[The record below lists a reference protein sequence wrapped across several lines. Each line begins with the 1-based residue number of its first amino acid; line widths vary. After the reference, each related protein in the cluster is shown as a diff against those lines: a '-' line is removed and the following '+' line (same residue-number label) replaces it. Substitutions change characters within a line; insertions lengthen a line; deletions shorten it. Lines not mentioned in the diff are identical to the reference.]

1 MKKIVALLLVA
12 IVLLSMVV
20 LALAN
25 EVKTKLIID
34 DVVLDVPIYI
44 EEGRMLVPLRKLMES
59 KGAEVKWYGETR
71 DIDVIYKGITLSL
84 RVDEYGCTKNNITQI
99 LDVPPRIYD
108 GGTTYLPVRAVMEAF
123 GFTVDWDDATK
134 TALVH
139 EPGANPYVDIYNGIT
154 VEESRANKEEFEAL
168 TGLSYEKYRNELLV
182 VAENAIPLSKVAEG
196 SGITM
201 EELKWVLGLE
211 GEISPSM
218 TIGEAKGEMT
228 FGDYLTTFSPLS
240 DYNYTKEE
248 CLEVYKSVYGLGDEY
263 TVNTKYKFV
272 RTIVDSF
279 DVNEAKKDKNA
290 WDEAVANLPNL
301 TENKVYFTIEFTNGK
316 KIKGELY
323 PDLAPITVKNFIN
336 LSESGHYDGTIFHR
350 VIEGFMIQGGA
361 YTKDFHFKEET
372 PQIKGEF
379 MNNGVSNG
387 LSHEAGV
394 ISMARAAD
402 YNSATHQFF
411 IVTADA
417 TYLDKDYAAFGRI
430 TEGMDFAIEIS
441 RGETTTL
448 GPAEDVP
455 VKPYEIKTIKIGK

>member
-1 MKKIVALLLVA
+1 MKI
-12 IVLLSMVV
+12 
-20 LALAN
+20 
-25 EVKTKLIID
+25 KLG
-34 DVVLDVPIYI
+34 L
-44 EEGRMLVPLRKLMES
+44 GRLTMES
-59 KGAEVKWYGETR
+59 VARYCSGE
-71 DIDVIYKGITLSL
+71 L
-84 RVDEYGCTKNNITQI
+84 
-99 LDVPPRIYD
+99 YD
-108 GGTTYLPVRAVMEAF
+108 
-123 GFTVDWDDATK
+123 
-134 TALVH
+134 
-139 EPGANPYVDIYNGIT
+139 
-154 VEESRANKEEFEAL
+154 
-168 TGLSYEKYRNELLV
+168 
-182 VAENAIPLSKVAEG
+182 
-196 SGITM
+196 
-201 EELKWVLGLE
+201 
-211 GEISPSM
+211 
-218 TIGEAKGEMT
+218 
-228 FGDYLTTFSPLS
+228 
-240 DYNYTKEE
+240 YTKEE
-248 CLEVYKSVYGLGDEY
+248 CLEVYKRVYGLGDEY

-290 WDEAVANLPNL
+290 WDEAVAKLPDL